1 MKYTEKQI
9 TKAFFKWVENERLTP
24 SNFRTD
30 QECIRE
36 DAKDLAKQKSNYLIK
51 LINEER

>member
-1 MKYTEKQI
+1 MKYTKKEI
-9 TKAFFKWVENERLTP
+9 TKAFIKWVENERLTP
-24 SNFRTD
+24 SNFTPD
-30 QECIRE
+30 SECIRE